1 MSDVHEQALANLVNQ
16 FARPLDFLR
25 ELAQNSIDA
34 GSPRIEVWVDYLPP
48 RDGHEGV
55 LRIGVDD
62 FGEGMDEAIIDGKLS
77 RLFES
82 TKDDDLTKIGKFGI
96 GFTSI
101 FAIQPDAVVLL
112 TGRHG
117 TYWKLHFR
125 ADRSFDKLVYDEPVS
140 GTKITLFKQLAPD
153 AVDTF
158 VRDAKANLTYW
169 CEHSDTPIT
178 FDDRT
183 AGGAAVD
190 AAAEA
195 ADPFAAFDDEAVG
208 GAEAINRPLD
218 VPGELWHHHTA
229 PGTEVVIGYGP
240 DPRYGYYN
248 GGLTLLNTPNRDAL
262 GDYEGRLGHLTF
274 KVKNDRL
281 EHTLT
286 RDNVLQDDHWNAA
299 MRVVIEAHDALRE
312 QLVDRIEAATEAGE
326 PLGALHALLAHECRT
341 DDGQELARSFVGRNL
356 FRDVYG
362 RAKSL
367 GLVRVQESKVGA
379 VVLGK
384 GQTALHDALSALG
397 LSVLDDH
404 PATRE
409 LLAATE
415 EPPLFDFDFMRKRRS
430 VLSADELFVL
440 PSVIDDAVLPVAER
454 KLVERT
460 RELMAASVG
469 MRLRLPATD
478 RVLRFAPSHDSLL
491 NRVELV
497 VGDFG
502 GMALGQA
509 DVLALNGSPDKTVFA
524 RPGPAWFRLPAFLSW
539 RCLLVNRHHGL
550 FRAQVLAANE
560 DLELAAFGLAQALFA
575 AEGLEGD
582 ATYHRLIEQLEAP
595 A

>member
-34 GSPRIEVWVDYLPP
+34 GSPRIEVWVDYSPP
-48 RDGHEGV
+48 RGSSQGV
-55 LRIGVDD
+55 LQIGVDD

-125 ADRSFDKLVYDEPVS
+125 ADRSFDKLRYDEPVH
-140 GTKITLFKQLAPD
+140 GTRITLYKQMAPD
-153 AVDTF
+153 DVDRF

-183 AGGAAVD
+183 RAADSEVT
-190 AAAEA
+190 ET
-195 ADPFAAFDDEAVG
+195 ADPFAAFASDAAHG
-208 GAEAINRPLD
+208 GPEPINRPLD
-218 VPGELWHHHTA
+218 VAGALSARHEA
-229 PGTEVVIGYGP
+229 PGTEVVVGYGP
-240 DPRYGYYN
+240 SPRYGYYN
-248 GGLTLLNTPNRDAL
+248 GGLTLLNTPNLDAL
-262 GDYEGRLGHLTF
+262 GDYADRLGHLTF

-299 MRVVIEAHDALRE
+299 MKEVVAAHDVLRE
-312 QLVDRIEAATEAGE
+312 RLVVAAEQAAASDE
-326 PLGALHALLAHECRT
+326 DLPRWHDLLARECRT
-341 DDGQELARSFVGRNL
+341 PDGSELSESLTGRLL
-356 FRDVYG
+356 FRDVFG
-362 RAKSL
+362 ERRSL
-367 GLVRVQESKVGA
+367 GHVRVQESKVGA
-379 VVLGK
+379 VVLGE
-384 GQTALHDALSALG
+384 GATALHEALAAQG
-397 LSVLDDH
+397 IFVLRDH

-409 LLAATE
+409 LVRATE
-415 EPPLFDFDFMRKRRS
+415 EPPLFDFDFMRRERP
-430 VLSADELFVL
+430 VATADELFVL
-440 PSVIDDAVLPVAER
+440 PAVVDDHALPPAER
-454 KLVERT
+454 KLVART
-460 RELMAASVG
+460 RELMAAAVG
-469 MRLRLPATD
+469 LRLRLPATD
-478 RVLRFAPSHDSLL
+478 RVLRYTPSEDSAL
-491 NRVELV
+491 NRVEVV

-502 GMALGQA
+502 GMAMGQA
-509 DVLALNGSPDKTVFA
+509 DVLALNGTTDKTVFA
-524 RPGPAWFRLPAFLSW
+524 RPGPSWFSLPAFLRW

-560 DLELAAFGLAQALFA
+560 DLDLAALGLAQALFA
-575 AEGLEGD
+575 TEGLESE
-582 ATYHRLIEQLEAP
+582 ATYHRLIEQLEVS
-595 A
+595 